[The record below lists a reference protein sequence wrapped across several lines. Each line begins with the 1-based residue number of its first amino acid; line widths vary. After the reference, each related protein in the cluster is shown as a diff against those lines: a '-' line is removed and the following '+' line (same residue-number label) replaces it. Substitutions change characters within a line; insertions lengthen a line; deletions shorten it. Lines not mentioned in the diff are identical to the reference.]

1 MSEPV
6 RRPIDLR
13 AFLLCVCLSMIWGLQ
28 QTAIKACALDMSPI
42 LQVSIRSGAAALLLW
57 LANHFWLHENW
68 NVNVRMKDALLV
80 GLGFA
85 GEFFFVAQ
93 GLSYTNASHIS
104 VLLYT
109 APFFA
114 AMGLAIRL
122 PEERLSLIQWGGLAT
137 AFLGIASA
145 FLLPVFLE
153 GGALPDG
160 KRWILGDFFGLLA
173 GLSWGCT
180 TICLRTTTMNEAP
193 ATQMLFWQLLM
204 GFLILFPLAFMTDQ
218 AFITLTPM
226 VGVSMAFQI
235 LIVAFASYLVWSYLL
250 KQYLAARLGVLVF
263 MTPLF
268 GVLFSVVLLGEKIG
282 VPFVLGCGLVITGLL
297 MMQSKNLRLLRR
309 RREK

>member
-28 QTAIKACALDMSPI
+28 QTAIKACALEISPI
-42 LQVSIRSGAAALLLW
+42 LQVSIRSGTAALLLW
-57 LANHFWLHENW
+57 LANRWWLHETW
-68 NVNVRMKDALLV
+68 NANVRLKDALLV

-93 GLSYTNASHIS
+93 GLIYTNASHIS

-114 AMGLAIRL
+114 AMGLAIKI
-122 PEERLSLIQWGGLAT
+122 PEERLSLVQWGGLAT

-153 GGALPDG
+153 GGAVPEGDH
-160 KRWILGDFFGLLA
+160 WILGDFFGLMA
-173 GLSWGCT
+173 GLSWGLT
-180 TICLRTTTMNEAP
+180 TICLRTTTMNDAP

-204 GFLILFPLAFMTDQ
+204 GFLLLFPMAFITDQ
-218 AFITLTPM
+218 AYVTLTPM
-226 VGVSMAFQI
+226 VIGSMAFQI

-268 GVLFSVVLLGEKIG
+268 GVLFSVVLLGEQIG
-282 VPFVLGCGLVITGLL
+282 VPFVLGCALVMIGLL
-297 MMQSKNLRLLRR
+297 MMQAKNLRFLRQR
-309 RREK
+309 RDK

>member
-1 MSEPV
+1 
-6 RRPIDLR
+6 
-13 AFLLCVCLSMIWGLQ
+13 MIWGLQ

-42 LQVSIRSGAAALLLW
+42 LQVSIRSGTAALLLW

-114 AMGLAIRL
+114 AMGLAIKL

-153 GGALPDG
+153 GGALPEGD
-160 KRWILGDFFGLLA
+160 RWILGDF
-173 GLSWGCT
+173 SGCW
-180 TICLRTTTMNEAP
+180 R
-193 ATQMLFWQLLM
+193 
-204 GFLILFPLAFMTDQ
+204 GSRG
-218 AFITLTPM
+218 
-226 VGVSMAFQI
+226 GV
-235 LIVAFASYLVWSYLL
+235 
-250 KQYLAARLGVLVF
+250 RR
-263 MTPLF
+263 
-268 GVLFSVVLLGEKIG
+268 
-282 VPFVLGCGLVITGLL
+282 FVYVR
-297 MMQSKNLRLLRR
+297 QP
-309 RREK
+309 